1 MYFRSSSWNTL
12 RRCVFRW
19 NVWKIW
25 ATDDSFGYT
34 HELSHQKHCVNILP
48 VLLLTYFCSL
58 SLSLSTPAV
67 MPRSLSNYR
76 LNPAVTAVLPRHA
89 LQCHSLE
96 QTWRGA
102 TGDGSSQ
109 TDRDAGL
116 AWAFCV
122 CVCVCVCVKQLQLS
136 VTDRK
141 CASLYRTKTHFAWTS
156 PRQKID
162 RSPAP
167 RDASISRQFRRP
179 SDVHDSRPLKTQ
191 QILIANSA
199 SSCDDRSV
207 VYNHNG
213 CTKQSVNASL
223 LNYKLLTEFL

>member
-1 MYFRSSSWNTL
+1 
-12 RRCVFRW
+12 
-19 NVWKIW
+19 
-25 ATDDSFGYT
+25 
-34 HELSHQKHCVNILP
+34 
-48 VLLLTYFCSL
+48 
-58 SLSLSTPAV
+58 
-67 MPRSLSNYR
+67 MPRSLPNYR

-122 CVCVCVCVKQLQLS
+122 CVCVCVCEATAAK
-136 VTDRK
+136 R
-141 CASLYRTKTHFAWTS
+141 
-156 PRQKID
+156 D
-162 RSPAP
+162 RSQVRFAIQDEDSLCMDVATSENWSVP
-167 RDASISRQFRRP
+167 RAARRKHKPVKFRRP
-179 SDVHDSRPLKTQ
+179 SDVRDSRPLKTQ